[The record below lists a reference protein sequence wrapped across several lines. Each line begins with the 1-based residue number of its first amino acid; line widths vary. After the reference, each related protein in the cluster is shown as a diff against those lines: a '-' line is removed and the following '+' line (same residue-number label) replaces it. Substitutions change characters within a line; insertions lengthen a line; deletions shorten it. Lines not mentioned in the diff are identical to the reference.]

1 MKTRFLSGVMLLLLI
16 GSFSSLW
23 PQDQTSYL
31 EKLYFG
37 ALYMGSMSGSYY
49 NFQNDIFSLAGA
61 KVKFPIASGHLR
73 SRLLYNFRKPGA
85 HFWWMKDFSSF
96 EINVGYFSR
105 PVAIINRPE
114 PVSSAGHFE
123 PPSKGIIPGPAFGVL
138 GKINSEKFGSDLMFG
153 LYQTSKNLVEFNFG
167 VQRNTDWF
175 IFQKV
180 GISGYYANE
189 SKNGI
194 VLNAEL
200 GKLSLMVFRGS
211 DISSVKTY
219 SGFAHFALADSAGI
233 FADIIHQQE
242 KLQKIEIGIYKMLSE
257 KISVTEVKYLL
268 GASYC
273 YSEVKPNSVNFY
285 LQIWWDK

>member
-1 MKTRFLSGVMLLLLI
+1 MKAKLLLAVMLFLLI
-16 GSFSSLW
+16 SGFSSLLA
-23 PQDQTSYL
+23 QNQTSYL
-31 EKLYFG
+31 EKLYLG
-37 ALYMGSMSGSYY
+37 SLYMGSMSGSYY
-49 NFQNDIFSLAGA
+49 NFQNDIFSLVGA
-61 KVKFPIASGHLR
+61 KVKFPIASGYLR
-73 SRLLYNFRKPGA
+73 SRLLYNFQKPGA

-114 PVSSAGHFE
+114 PVSNTGHFE

-138 GKINSEKFGSDLMFG
+138 GKFNSEKLGSDLMFG

-167 VQRNTDWF
+167 IQRNVNWL

-189 SKNGI
+189 DKNGI
-194 VLNAEL
+194 VLNTEL

-211 DISSVKTY
+211 DISSAKTY
-219 SGFAHFALADSAGI
+219 SGFAHFALTGNAGI
-233 FADIIHQQE
+233 FTDLVHQE

-257 KISVTEVKYLL
+257 KISATEVKYLL
-268 GASYC
+268 GTSYC
-273 YSEVKPNSVNFY
+273 YSEVKPNSINFY